1 MQDATANNNNV
12 EKWAGFRQCRMKK
25 WAGFRQCRNKSRVT
39 IHKGSTVV
47 KTRSQVGP
55 LGPKWQRGG
64 VDAGA
69 GVHAGVGVH
78 AGAGVHEH
86 ELMRARCIHVMIYE
100 SDR

>member
-1 MQDATANNNNV
+1 M
-12 EKWAGFRQCRMKK
+12 
-25 WAGFRQCRNKSRVT
+25 
-39 IHKGSTVV
+39 

-86 ELMRARCIHVMIYE
+86 ELMRARCIHVMTSQ
-100 SDR
+100 SDALPQIHHVWKSQRAPIRRALMAEVSKAQMARHP